1 MKNAQKA
8 EKSTFRAFSFARKNT
23 GRGNDTG
30 PTGNLPENTQY
41 RKNTF
46 AKEKIFFYTVKN
58 FPQQIKNTREII
70 ENMSEII

>member
-46 AKEKIFFYTVKN
+46 AKEKNIFLHGKKLPADN
-58 FPQQIKNTREII
+58 
-70 ENMSEII
+70 

>member
-8 EKSTFRAFSFARKNT
+8 DKSTFRAFSFARKNT

-30 PTGNLPENTQY
+30 PTGNLPKNTQY

-46 AKEKIFFYTVKN
+46 AKEKNIFFTL
-58 FPQQIKNTREII
+58 
-70 ENMSEII
+70 